1 MNPIIKTILHHPDPI
16 DPTLWGSIKNFLDFL
31 PLASPIIII
40 ISIISF
46 FFIASILLI
55 VVGIRSRN

>member
-1 MNPIIKTILHHPDPI
+1 MIPIIKTILHHPNPI

-31 PLASPIIII
+31 PLVSPIIII
-40 ISIISF
+40 IAIISF
-46 FFIASILLI
+46 FLIVSILLI

>member
-31 PLASPIIII
+31 PLVSPIIII

>member
-16 DPTLWGSIKNFLDFL
+16 DPTLWGSVKSVLDFL
-31 PLASPIIII
+31 PLPSPIIII
-40 ISIISF
+40 IAIISF
-46 FFIASILLI
+46 LLIASILLI

>member
-16 DPTLWGSIKNFLDFL
+16 DPTLWGSIKNVLDFL
-31 PLASPIIII
+31 PLVSPIIII

-55 VVGIRSRN
+55 VVGIRSKN

>member
-31 PLASPIIII
+31 PLVSPIIII

-55 VVGIRSRN
+55 VVGIRSKN

>member
-31 PLASPIIII
+31 PLVSPIIII

-46 FFIASILLI
+46 FFIASIILI
-55 VVGIRSRN
+55 VVGIISRN

>member
-1 MNPIIKTILHHPDPI
+1 MIPIIKTILHHPDPI

-31 PLASPIIII
+31 PLVSPIIII
-40 ISIISF
+40 IAIISF
-46 FFIASILLI
+46 FLIVSILLI